1 MPHFSGHDTRT
12 LIGLLSVLSASSSC
26 SLADTPAAQPLL
38 TIGMVLETSSPITL
52 SPLGWAST
60 PVVVDVRTQTVY
72 VRSGGCEFAASVVCA
87 NEPVLAVEI
96 LSQSGHTNEIEWTS
110 DLVNWTPSNVRWI
123 SDGSPVRYYIPQ
135 PVGSRLYRVR
145 HSNTSPKA
153 VLTVSPLAVLPGVT
167 NAVVISANSFDAEV
181 VLDASQSSDAEN
193 DQLQFA
199 WTEGTNVFAT
209 TVKTTKRVELGH
221 HTITLKVGDGL
232 ATASASA
239 QLETLTASTA
249 VEVLIAQVRLV
260 EVNLG
265 PRDVRSLLA
274 TLEAA
279 SASLARGNVNS
290 GVNQLQAFQNQ
301 VWAQL
306 VSFNQGNTNLIQAA
320 EGIIRA
326 MTISGAVVSPGLEQA
341 GRL

>member
-1 MPHFSGHDTRT
+1 
-12 LIGLLSVLSASSSC
+12 
-26 SLADTPAAQPLL
+26 
-38 TIGMVLETSSPITL
+38 
-52 SPLGWAST
+52 
-60 PVVVDVRTQTVY
+60 
-72 VRSGGCEFAASVVCA
+72 
-87 NEPVLAVEI
+87 
-96 LSQSGHTNEIEWTS
+96 
-110 DLVNWTPSNVRWI
+110 
-123 SDGSPVRYYIPQ
+123 
-135 PVGSRLYRVR
+135 
-145 HSNTSPKA
+145 
-153 VLTVSPLAVLPGVT
+153 
-167 NAVVISANSFDAEV
+167 V

-249 VEVLIAQVRLV
+249 AEVLIAQVRLV